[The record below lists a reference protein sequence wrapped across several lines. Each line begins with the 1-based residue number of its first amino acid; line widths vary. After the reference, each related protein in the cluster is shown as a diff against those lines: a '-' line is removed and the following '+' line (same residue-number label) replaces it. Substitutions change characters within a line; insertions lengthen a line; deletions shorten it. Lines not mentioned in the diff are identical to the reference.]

1 MFYILSS
8 ADIIFNFA
16 NGLYPDQVR
25 QYIGRDSDPNC
36 LAFRLH
42 FRKGYFNHLRI
53 DSSRKKK
60 KKKKKKKS
68 WSLGYDQTLSSMCH
82 AFMKT
87 PFQFLRL
94 ASRGRCL
101 WTMLGFC
108 GLSNRIDPDKMPHMG
123 ASPQGQHRLYVLNL
137 ILF

>member
-1 MFYILSS
+1 
-8 ADIIFNFA
+8 
-16 NGLYPDQVR
+16 
-25 QYIGRDSDPNC
+25 
-36 LAFRLH
+36 
-42 FRKGYFNHLRI
+42 
-53 DSSRKKK
+53 
-60 KKKKKKKS
+60 
-68 WSLGYDQTLSSMCH
+68 MCH

-94 ASRGRCL
+94 ATRGRCL
-101 WTMLGFC
+101 RTMLGFC